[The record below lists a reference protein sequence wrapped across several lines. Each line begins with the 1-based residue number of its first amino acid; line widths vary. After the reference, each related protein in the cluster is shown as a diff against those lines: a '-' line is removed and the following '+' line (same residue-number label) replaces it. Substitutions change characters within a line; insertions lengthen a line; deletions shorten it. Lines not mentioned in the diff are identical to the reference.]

1 MNKIVTG
8 ALAALT
14 LGGAIAATTVPAE
27 AQPFRGGYSHGGG
40 YGYRGPGVGAA
51 VGAGI
56 LGLAVGAAI
65 AHPAYAYP
73 AYAYPAAPYYAPG
86 PYYGP
91 APYYAPA
98 YGYAPVYGYG
108 YGYHPYGRHY
118 GYRHW

>member
-14 LGGAIAATTVPAE
+14 LGGAIAATTVPAD
-27 AQPFRGGYSHGGG
+27 AQPFRGGYHGG

-73 AYAYPAAPYYAPG
+73 ATPYYAPA
-86 PYYGP
+86 PYYVP

-108 YGYHPYGRHY
+108 YHPYWRHY

>member
-1 MNKIVTG
+1 MKKLVTG

-14 LGGAIAATTVPAE
+14 LGGALVAATAPAQ
-27 AQPFRGGYSHGGG
+27 AQPFRGGYYHG
-40 YGYRGPGVGAA
+40 GYRGPGVGAA

-73 AYAYPAAPYYAPG
+73 G

-91 APYYAPA
+91 AYAYPAPYYGPV
-98 YGYAPVYGYG
+98 YAPVYGYG
-108 YGYHPYGRHY
+108 YGYGYHPYWRHY
-118 GYRHW
+118 GYRR